1 MIRSL
6 TARALRGAFAVV
18 ALSALAACSAM
29 REPIAPASVHA
40 LGVAPMCG
48 DEVSREFYDRGN
60 GSNSSFTKSRFDG
73 WDLRTP
79 LVEPLRAKLPHARVD
94 VLEVDK
100 REMSWALIVISP
112 SMSKSFEA
120 AFKDDISPYDH
131 LLVIYPMLA
140 ATPVDRLQGIGV
152 HTATS
157 NPLLGLRESVIQPS
171 QAHAYCR
178 AFLYDT
184 AKKHVVAMPVLSEKE
199 TLAADYPSQR
209 TWDEMSE
216 AERERFREPLTR
228 LTRTL
233 GARLADE
240 LFGGVPK

>member
-1 MIRSL
+1 MTSFVS
-6 TARALRGAFAVV
+6 RALRGAFAAA

-29 REPIAPASVHA
+29 REPVAPASVHA

-60 GSNSSFTKSRFDG
+60 LGNSSFTKSSFDG
-73 WDLRTP
+73 WDLRAP
-79 LVEPLRAKLPHARVD
+79 MVEPLRAKLPHARVD
-94 VLEVDK
+94 MLEVDK
-100 REMSWALIVISP
+100 RDMLKALIAVSP
-112 SMSKSFEA
+112 RTSQTFER
-120 AFKDDISPYDH
+120 AFKADISPYDH
-131 LLVIYPMLA
+131 LLVIYPMLSIGQH
-140 ATPVDRLQGIGV
+140 DRLEGIGV
-152 HTATS
+152 YTSTS
-157 NPLLGLRESVIQPS
+157 NPILGLRDSVVQPG

-184 AKKHVVAMPVLSEKE
+184 AKKHVVAMPVLAEKE